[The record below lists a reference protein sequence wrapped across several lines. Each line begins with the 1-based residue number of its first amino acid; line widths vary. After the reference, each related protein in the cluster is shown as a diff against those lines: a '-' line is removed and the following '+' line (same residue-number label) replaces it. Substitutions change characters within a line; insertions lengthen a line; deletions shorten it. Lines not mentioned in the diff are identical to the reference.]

1 MDMLLTLIW
10 TYKDDISPL
19 MDKGVERN
27 AFIPDF
33 ILCEDELSLEARFVY
48 AGLYQYQLFN
58 SGKLPFSSE
67 VIGEGMG
74 VSAEKL
80 EDAVEELH
88 EKGFLKIKDPG
99 IRVDLPREITER

>member
-1 MDMLLTLIW
+1 MD
-10 TYKDDISPL
+10 S
-19 MDKGVERN
+19 GVNRS

-33 ILCEDELSLEARFVY
+33 ILYEKELSLEARFVY

-58 SGKLPFSSE
+58 EGKLPFSSE

-74 VSAEKL
+74 ISAEKL

-88 EKGFLKIKDPG
+88 EKGFLKVKDPG
-99 IRVDLPREITER
+99 FRADLPREFNERWEK

>member
-1 MDMLLTLIW
+1 MDKLLTLMW
-10 TYKDDISPL
+10 TYKDDISPI
-19 MDKGVERN
+19 MDSGVDGN

-33 ILCEDELSLEARFVY
+33 ILYEKELSLDARFVY

-67 VIGEGMG
+67 VIGEGIG
-74 VSAEKL
+74 ISAEKL

-99 IRVDLPREITER
+99 IRVDLPREVNER